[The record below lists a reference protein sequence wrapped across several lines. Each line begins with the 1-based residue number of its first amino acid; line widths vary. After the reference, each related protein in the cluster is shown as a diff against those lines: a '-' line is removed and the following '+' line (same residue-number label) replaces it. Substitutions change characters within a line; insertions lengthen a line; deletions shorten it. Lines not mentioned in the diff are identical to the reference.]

1 MRGACDEQ
9 TCDEWFPTKQECS
22 QKCKPAAA
30 LTVMMTGTCYG
41 NGTIQGFPF
50 GACNSGI
57 LERKLLEI

>member
-30 LTVMMTGTCYG
+30 LTGTCYG
-41 NGTIQGFPF
+41 NGTTLGIIDNNGLVLYC
-50 GACNSGI
+50 GA
-57 LERKLLEI
+57 